1 MSNFETLGLDPSW
14 SSKLKKIGISV
25 PTPIQTIAIPE
36 ILNQSD
42 VIAEAQTGSGKTFAF
57 LLPIIQN
64 IDTLSPTIQ
73 ALVLVP
79 TRELAIQITEEAKKL
94 THDLSINVL
103 SIYGGQDLQSQFKK
117 LNHSIH
123 MIIAT
128 PGRLMDHL
136 DRETIDLSKVNTFV
150 LDEADQM
157 LMMGFRNDIDKIIY
171 IGKFKAQILCFSATI
186 DPKVKKL
193 AYKYM
198 KNPIVLSARSD
209 AKPLDVIEQQV
220 VMVSDRWKMEA
231 LLKTLDETNPFLGI
245 IFCRTKVRA
254 DKLESEMK
262 RLKYTCEK
270 LHSDIS
276 QNKRQRIMRQFKDAK
291 FQYLITT
298 DVASRGIDVT
308 GITHI
313 YNYDMP
319 ESVEIYVHRV
329 GRTGRMGEDG
339 MAITFVTP
347 KDEDMLRDIE
357 DRLKVSVSK
366 SVHEHHK

>member
-1 MSNFETLGLDPSW
+1 MNNFETLGLDPLW
-14 SSKLKKIGISV
+14 SDKLKKIGITI
-25 PTPIQTIAIPE
+25 PTAIQNIAIPE
-36 ILNQSD
+36 VLNQRN
-42 VIAEAQTGSGKTFAF
+42 VIAEAQTGSGKTLAF
-57 LLPIIQN
+57 LLPILQN
-64 IDTLSPTIQ
+64 IDALSSTVQ

-79 TRELAIQITEEAKKL
+79 TRELAIQITEEAKKI
-94 THDLSINVL
+94 TGDLSINVL
-103 SIYGGQDLQSQFKK
+103 SIYGGQDLQSQLKK
-117 LNHSIH
+117 LNHSVH

-128 PGRLMDHL
+128 PGRLIDHL
-136 DRETIDLSKVNTFV
+136 DRKTIDLSKVKTFV

-157 LMMGFRNDIDKIIY
+157 LVMGFRNDIDKIVY
-171 IGKFKAQILCFSATI
+171 LGKFKAQVLCFSATI
-186 DPKVKKL
+186 DAKVKKL

-198 KNPIVLSARSD
+198 ENPLILSAHSD
-209 AKPLDVIEQQV
+209 SKPLDVIEQRV
-220 VMVSDRWKMEA
+220 IMVSDRWKMEA

-245 IFCRTKVRA
+245 IFCRTKIRA
-254 DKLESEMK
+254 DKLETEMK

-319 ESVEIYVHRV
+319 ESVEIYVHRI

-339 MAITFVTP
+339 IAITFVTP
-347 KDEDMLRDIE
+347 RDEEMLKAIE
-357 DRLKVSVSK
+357 ERLKVTISQSF
-366 SVHEHHK
+366 HEHQK